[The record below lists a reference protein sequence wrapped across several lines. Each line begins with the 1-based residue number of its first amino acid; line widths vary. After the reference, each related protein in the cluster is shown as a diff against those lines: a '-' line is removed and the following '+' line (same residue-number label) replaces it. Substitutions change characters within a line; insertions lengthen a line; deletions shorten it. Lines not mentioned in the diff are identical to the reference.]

1 MDGRHPRPG
10 PLALHP
16 ARTPAR
22 AATGRYAAPYAI
34 TYRSGVDL
42 TGRPSNAISLK
53 KPTIWSRSLIPVA
66 AVSVAPGTSLRTM
79 RPRRSGPAQPMH
91 TTTDLTPMP
100 DTPSADQPTNPQP
113 PPPKNPRR
121 QPADPTCR

>member
-22 AATGRYAAPYAI
+22 AATGTYAAPYAI
-34 TYRSGVDL
+34 TCRSGVDL
-42 TGRPSNAISLK
+42 TGRPSNTISLK

-79 RPRRSGPAQPMH
+79 RPRRSDPAQPMH
-91 TTTDLTPMP
+91 TTTGLNACPTPRAP
-100 DTPSADQPTNPQP
+100 ISRPIPSRHPQYP
-113 PPPKNPRR
+113 QATARTHR
-121 QPADPTCR
+121 F